1 MYSWQS
7 LDPLPLLGEQAGD
20 RWPIEIY
27 GRAASIRRLLPKDNG
42 SGQGIWLGIVCV
54 SGSATDSD

>member
-27 GRAASIRRLLPKDNG
+27 GRAASIRAAATQRQWFWTRDLAGDRL
-42 SGQGIWLGIVCV
+42 CV
-54 SGSATDSD
+54 GFCHRF